1 MNPYY
6 NGVLIFERDL
16 LPKELINDDIALMF
30 LEEFGGVEVRLC
42 KITDLYMM
50 SAPAKIY
57 QY

>member
-16 LPKELINDDIALMF
+16 LPKELIDDDIALMF
-30 LEEFGGVEVRLC
+30 LKLYGGVEVRLC
-42 KITDLYMM
+42 KITDWYVMRG
-50 SAPAKIY
+50 PAEIY

>member
-16 LPKELINDDIALMF
+16 LPKELIDDDTAILF
-30 LEEFGGVEVRLC
+30 LKEFGGVKVTLC
-42 KITDLYMM
+42 KITGWYMLG
-50 SAPAKIY
+50 APTKIY